1 MEKKRGNEMT
11 GRKYKNGGNSR
22 EDGKRRENK
31 SSNAAAQNFI
41 GKDSVSKR
49 VNVRKDRIT
58 SGRPS
63 DGRGAAG
70 RSSAGRY
77 KDEKEKSAADR
88 SMFDKTTDGKSVVGR
103 NISGKSA
110 GGKAVSDKNMS
121 GKSADGKN
129 AVKKYTSGQD
139 ISSGRQQYDQRNKSV
154 SKKYEVDAKSDIA
167 QRSGRRET
175 KCPYEKKCGSCR
187 YLYLSYEDQLK
198 KKEAFVRQELEKCPE
213 LKGHFNPIIGMENP
227 WNYRN
232 KVTAIFDRDRK
243 GNPVSGVYEE
253 GTHYVI
259 PVERCLIEDEL
270 ADRIIGTIRGM
281 LKSFKI
287 KVYDEDTRYGLLR
300 YVLVRRAFATGE
312 VMVVLVTASPVLPSK
327 RNFTNALLKA
337 HPEITTVIQ
346 NVNTRTDSL
355 ILGDKQQILYGKGY
369 IEDVLCGC
377 RFRISPASF
386 YQINPVQT
394 EKLYKKTIELAGL
407 KGTETVIDAYCG
419 IGTIGL
425 IAASHAK
432 NVISVELNP
441 NAVKDAIVNAKI
453 NGIKNVRF
461 YKADAGQFL
470 TQMAE
475 EGAKADVL
483 LMDPPRSGST
493 EEFLQ
498 SAALLGPEKIVY
510 ISCNPVTLG
519 RDLMV
524 LRKLGYRAEEVWPVD
539 MFPWTIHCEVC
550 VKICRKQN

>member
-1 MEKKRGNEMT
+1 MRMEKKRGNEKMV
-11 GRKYKNGGNSR
+11 GESRNGGNKGREDKNREDNNRGNKSNGYKSNGYKSSGYKSRGSEGGENKSGGKKGGENKSGGNKSGEYKSGRNKSR
-22 EDGKRRENK
+22 EDKNRGSINSGNNYGGEKRRNEAERNSEGKSVRGRFPDEN
-31 SSNAAAQNFI
+31 F
-41 GKDSVSKR
+41 
-49 VNVRKDRIT
+49 
-58 SGRPS
+58 
-63 DGRGAAG
+63 AAG
-70 RSSAGRY
+70 RS
-77 KDEKEKSAADR
+77 
-88 SMFDKTTDGKSVVGR
+88 V
-103 NISGKSA
+103 SGKDREGKQAA
-110 GGKAVSDKNMS
+110 GK
-121 GKSADGKN
+121 
-129 AVKKYTSGQD
+129 
-139 ISSGRQQYDQRNKSV
+139 RNT
-154 SKKYEVDAKSDIA
+154 EE
-167 QRSGRRET
+167 RSGRRET
-175 KCPYEKKCGSCR
+175 KCPHEKKCGSCR
-187 YLYLSYEDQLK
+187 YLYLTYEEQLK
-198 KKEAFVRQELEKCPE
+198 KKEIFVRQELEKCPE
-213 LKGHFNPIIGMENP
+213 LKGHFKPILGMENP

-232 KVTAIFDRDRK
+232 KVTAVFDRDRK
-243 GNPVSGVYEE
+243 GNPISGVYEE
-253 GTHYVI
+253 GTHNVI

-355 ILGDKQQILYGKGY
+355 ILGDKQQVLYGKGY

-394 EKLYKKTIELAGL
+394 EKLYGKAIELAGL

-441 NAVKDAIVNAKI
+441 DAVKDAVMNAKI

-493 EEFLQ
+493 EEFLH

-519 RDLMV
+519 RDLLV

-539 MFPWTIHCEVC
+539 MFPWSGHIEC
-550 VKICRKQN
+550 VVGIQRKHI

>member
-1 MEKKRGNEMT
+1 MEKKRGNKMT
-11 GRKYKNGGNSR
+11 GREYKDGGNSR
-22 EDGKRRENK
+22 GDGKRREKGNWDGKVRVSKSRDDISSDSKGRDNK
-31 SSNAAAQNFI
+31 SSNVAAQNFI

-49 VNVRKDRIT
+49 VKVRKDKIM

-63 DGRGAAG
+63 DGRGEEGRTSAGKYKDEEEKSAAG
-70 RSSAGRY
+70 RSMFGKADGRSVSGRTISG
-77 KDEKEKSAADR
+77 KS
-88 SMFDKTTDGKSVVGR
+88 MDGKSVAGR
-103 NISGKSA
+103 
-110 GGKAVSDKNMS
+110 NMS
-121 GKSADGKN
+121 GKSAYGKN
-129 AVKKYTSGQD
+129 VSQKYTSGQD
-139 ISSGRQQYDQRNKSV
+139 KSSGRQQYDQRNKSV
-154 SKKYEVDAKSDIA
+154 SKKNEVDAKSDIA

-187 YLYLSYEDQLK
+187 YLYLSYEEQLK

-253 GTHYVI
+253 GTHNVI

-355 ILGDKQQILYGKGY
+355 ILGDKQQVLYGKGY

-386 YQINPVQT
+386 FR
-394 EKLYKKTIELAGL
+394 
-407 KGTETVIDAYCG
+407 
-419 IGTIGL
+419 L
-425 IAASHAK
+425 IRCRRK
-432 NVISVELNP
+432 NCIRRP
-441 NAVKDAIVNAKI
+441 
-453 NGIKNVRF
+453 
-461 YKADAGQFL
+461 
-470 TQMAE
+470 
-475 EGAKADVL
+475 
-483 LMDPPRSGST
+483 
-493 EEFLQ
+493 
-498 SAALLGPEKIVY
+498 
-510 ISCNPVTLG
+510 
-519 RDLMV
+519 
-524 LRKLGYRAEEVWPVD
+524 
-539 MFPWTIHCEVC
+539 
-550 VKICRKQN
+550 

>member
-1 MEKKRGNEMT
+1 MEKKRGNEMM
-11 GRKYKNGGNSR
+11 GR
-22 EDGKRRENK
+22 DNK
-31 SSNAAAQNFI
+31 GSNEAA
-41 GKDSVSKR
+41 K
-49 VNVRKDRIT
+49 
-58 SGRPS
+58 
-63 DGRGAAG
+63 
-70 RSSAGRY
+70 
-77 KDEKEKSAADR
+77 AADGR
-88 SMFDKTTDGKSVVGR
+88 SMF
-103 NISGKSA
+103 
-110 GGKAVSDKNMS
+110 GKADRKPVAGRNMS
-121 GKSADGKN
+121 GKSVDGKSEVGRKVSGKATGGKSVTDRNLTGKFVNERAAGGRDICGRTTDRKNFAGKYADEKN
-129 AVKKYTSGQD
+129 AAKKHTSGKD
-139 ISSGRQQYDQRNKSV
+139 KSSDRLPYDQRNKHV
-154 SKKYEVDAKSDIA
+154 SKKYAADGKSDMSE
-167 QRSGRRET
+167 RSGRRET

-187 YLYLSYEDQLK
+187 YLYLTYEEQLK

-227 WNYRN
+227 WKYRN

-253 GTHYVI
+253 GTHNVI

-355 ILGDKQQILYGKGY
+355 ILGDKQQVLYGKGY

-394 EKLYKKTIELAGL
+394 EKLYKKAIELAGL

-425 IAASHAK
+425 IAASRAK

-441 NAVKDAIVNAKI
+441 DAVRDAIVNAKI

-539 MFPWTIHCEVC
+539 MFAWSGHVETVC
-550 VKICRKQN
+550 LLERKP